1 MGAGRR
7 QRAMTRSESESLVAG
22 AGLTEQELATLLG
35 RHGPSVRRWIAP
47 RLPRRWRAMLSVDD
61 IMQQAYTDAFL
72 ALPHLRY
79 TNERRFLAWLRKVAE
94 SRLTDAVR
102 MLTAERRGTD
112 RRRSAGTADGATQAL
127 VEALAA
133 AGTTPSQHVA
143 RREWRA
149 QLSAALERLPDDYR
163 RVIVLYDLEQRPIKE
178 VARLLGR
185 SAGAVFNMRARAR
198 RRLAGALGQAS
209 AYMSSG

>member
-1 MGAGRR
+1 
-7 QRAMTRSESESLVAG
+7 MTRNESESLIAG
-22 AGLTEQELATLLG
+22 TNLTEQELTALLG

-61 IMQQAYTDAFL
+61 IMQQEYTDAFL
-72 ALPHLRY
+72 ALRHLRY
-79 TNERRFLAWLRKVAE
+79 TNERRFAAWLRKVAE

-102 MLTAERRGTD
+102 MLTAEKRGTD
-112 RRRSAGTADGATQAL
+112 QQRSTETGEDATQAL

-133 AGTTPSQHVA
+133 AGTTPSQYVA

-149 QLSAALERLPDDYR
+149 KLGAALERLPEDYR
-163 RVIVLYDLEQRPIKE
+163 RVVVLYDLETRPVEE

-185 SAGAVFNMRARAR
+185 SAGAIFNMRARAH
-198 RRLAGALGQAS
+198 RRLAGVLGQAS
-209 AYMSSG
+209 GFISSG